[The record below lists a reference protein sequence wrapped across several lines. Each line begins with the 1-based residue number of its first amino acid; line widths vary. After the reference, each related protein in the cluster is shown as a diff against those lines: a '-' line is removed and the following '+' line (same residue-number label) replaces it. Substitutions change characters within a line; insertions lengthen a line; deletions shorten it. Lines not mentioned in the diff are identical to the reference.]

1 MYRINQQT
9 NSIQKIEETTFKE
22 IGASE
27 RNHLQEWI
35 AKNPEVLCGDDE
47 SLLIIQK
54 EFDGF
59 NDTRERLD
67 LLALDNNGNLVIIE
81 NKLDDSGR
89 DVTWQGL
96 KYVSYC
102 ASLNT
107 EQIIDIYDA
116 YLSSDE
122 ESAAQN
128 IKDFLGLES
137 EEELLL
143 NEGDQRLI
151 LVAHRFR
158 KEVTSTVMWLLEKDI
173 KIQCFKAVPF
183 KMGDENLL
191 QLEQIIPLPETQ
203 EYVISLQ
210 NKEKEEKAVTKKKR
224 KDGHLLREFWQ
235 QVQDEL
241 NNRGFQLY
249 DSVSAGEYFSLSKQ
263 VGWGKFAMCLGRKG
277 FRVELYFNRDEDKKW
292 FESMYQFKD
301 ELEASYPNSLIWQRL
316 DDKKSS
322 RIKHEVLYKDFLMT
336 FKENYGR
343 ELGDWNMREDFEAR
357 RDWFCNNIIEFYN
370 HVSPIWE
377 KAQNQIK

>member
-35 AKNPEVLCGDDE
+35 AKNPEVLCGEDE

-128 IKDFLGLES
+128 IKEFLGLES
-137 EEELLL
+137 DEELLL

-210 NKEKEEKAVTKKKR
+210 AKEKQQKAKSKTYTERQRNVVGFWNEFKSTMRDSGFNAFEAVTALPNTYYGFGVGQGR
-224 KDGHLLREFWQ
+224 YVCCFGRDGL
-235 QVQDEL
+235 
-241 NNRGFQLY
+241 
-249 DSVSAGEYFSLSKQ
+249 
-263 VGWGKFAMCLGRKG
+263 
-277 FRVELYFNRDEDKKW
+277 RVELLFLRDDDNLKLEKLEKYRDE
-292 FESMYQFKD
+292 
-301 ELEASYPNSLIWQRL
+301 I
-316 DDKKSS
+316 
-322 RIKHEVLYKDFLMT
+322 
-336 FKENYGR
+336 
-343 ELGDWNMREDFEAR
+343 EAR
-357 RDWFCNNIIEFYN
+357 FSEKL
-370 HVSPIWE
+370 IWE
-377 KAQNQIK
+377 KPTDKRFSKVQYTYPYSLLKSEFTAKYGRDMLHWRDGKDWDARINIFKKYIVELYDIIQPYYEKSRRI